1 VNYINKNIKLS
12 KMHVEAKLQPY
23 VFLSAVCVAYA
34 NYVSMWLKT
43 FKMSSEEELLMI
55 STYS

>member
-1 VNYINKNIKLS
+1 
-12 KMHVEAKLQPY
+12 MHVEAKLQPY